1 MARKDAAQ
9 AGQRDHLVVVVAEIE
24 KRVAV
29 VTMDPGVAAEAKLQ
43 AGAGMPAE
51 FRGAQRVARTRERFN
66 TALVPT
72 GTAKQ
77 IRLKRAGRKLQQQ
90 RCLNRPL
97 TDFLIEKL
105 DILAVA
111 VKRQFD
117 ARRGDPMRI

>member
-1 MARKDAAQ
+1 MPRQNAAQ
-9 AGQRDHLVVVVAEIE
+9 AWQRDHLVIVVAEIE

-29 VTMDPGVAAEAKLQ
+29 VAMNPGVAAEANLE

-66 TALVPT
+66 TAFVPA

-90 RCLNRPL
+90 RCLNRPV
-97 TDFLIEKL
+97 TDFLIEQL
-105 DILAVA
+105 EILAVV

-117 ARRGDPMRI
+117 AD